1 MIKRNTNPRL
11 RSKTR
16 IRKKITGTP
25 EVPRLTIYRSL
36 NQMYAQIIDDTNG
49 NTLVAASSL
58 SKEVLDE
65 IKSAKGKISKSKLVG
80 NLVAKKAKE
89 KNISNVVFDRNGYRY
104 HGRVQAIAEGAREGG
119 LKFWEYCR
127 IV

>member
-65 IKSAKGKISKSKLVG
+65 IKSTKGKISKSKLVG
-80 NLVAKKAKE
+80 NLIAKKAKE

-119 LKFWEYCR
+119 LKF
-127 IV
+127 

>member
-1 MIKRNTNPRL
+1 MIKRNNNPRL

-16 IRKKITGTP
+16 IRKKISGT
-25 EVPRLTIYRSL
+25 VDIPRLTIYRSL
-36 NQMYAQIIDDTNG
+36 NHMYAQIVDDSTG

-65 IKSAKGKISKSKLVG
+65 IKNSKGKTSKSKLVG
-80 NLVAKKAKE
+80 TLIAKKAKE
-89 KNISNVVFDRNGYRY
+89 KNITSVVFDRNGYRY

-119 LKFWEYCR
+119 LKF
-127 IV
+127 

>member
-1 MIKRNTNPRL
+1 MIKRNTNSRL

-58 SKEVLDE
+58 SKEVIDE
-65 IKSAKGKISKSKLVG
+65 IKNVKGKISKSKLVG
-80 NLVAKKAKE
+80 NLIAKKAKE

-119 LKFWEYCR
+119 LKF
-127 IV
+127 

>member
-1 MIKRNTNPRL
+1 MIKRKKNPRL

-16 IRKKITGTP
+16 IRKKISGTT
-25 EVPRLTIYRSL
+25 EMPRLTIYRSL
-36 NQMYAQIIDDTNG
+36 NQMYAQIIDDSTG

-58 SKEVLDE
+58 SKEILDE
-65 IKSAKGKISKSKLVG
+65 VKNSKGKISKSKLVG

-89 KNISNVVFDRNGYRY
+89 KNITQVVFDRNGYRY

-119 LKFWEYCR
+119 LKF
-127 IV
+127 

>member
-49 NTLVAASSL
+49 KTLVAASSL

-119 LKFWEYCR
+119 LKF
-127 IV
+127 